1 MYVYVRVRN
10 SMLVIKLLSTCI
22 YICRIFFLTKLYMC
36 MCVVLVKL
44 VLVKL
49 VLVTICIFLS
59 GLYYKYSIRVN

>member
-1 MYVYVRVRN
+1 MYVYVCVRN

-44 VLVKL
+44 VLV
-49 VLVTICIFLS
+49 TICIFLS
-59 GLYYKYSIRVN
+59 GLYYKYSVRVN